1 LAQVVEVTKR
11 LRGETGGQRAF
22 KRGLAQS
29 TGGLA
34 TNNFVTILE
43 RADSPVVQSFG
54 LPFTFKPSVV
64 ASKAS
69 GPAMVISD
77 EGQIE
82 TFTILYVTPDGFLSP
97 LALALIRDR
106 HGRLLMAQ
114 GEDNVAL
121 KIGQEVYLRRID
133 NFYLFTV
140 KSQLQKVQE
149 SLKKLLSRGT
159 ASFSREKVPVEKKL

>member
-1 LAQVVEVTKR
+1 
-11 LRGETGGQRAF
+11 
-22 KRGLAQS
+22 
-29 TGGLA
+29 
-34 TNNFVTILE
+34 
-43 RADSPVVQSFG
+43 
-54 LPFTFKPSVV
+54 
-64 ASKAS
+64 
-69 GPAMVISD
+69 
-77 EGQIE
+77 
-82 TFTILYVTPDGFLSP
+82 VTPDGFLSP